1 MSLEL
6 KVYDN
11 GDHTCLVWLPT
22 DGQPIAG
29 CRGFAIARTS
39 EGQVTY
45 LHGFVGFSDS
55 DKLDPANPCSFPIQR
70 YLWWDLESNRA
81 IPFNTR

>member
-22 DGQPIAG
+22 DGKPTPN
-29 CRGFAIARTS
+29 CRGFAIKRTS
-39 EGQVTY
+39 KGQAT
-45 LHGFVGFSDS
+45 
-55 DKLDPANPCSFPIQR
+55 
-70 YLWWDLESNRA
+70 
-81 IPFNTR
+81 